1 MTSPTKKYKR
11 LARLFSL
18 LSILVVLAPLL
29 YYTAEAFIAGAVVE
43 KLALGGLATFS
54 IVLVL
59 FNVLLKASLR
69 SPLWIMLLGIYLV
82 LNSILPLILFIAVGT
97 ILDEFILS
105 PLARKYKNLYVINNE
120 IDKR

>member
-1 MTSPTKKYKR
+1 MNSPTKKYKR
-11 LARLFSL
+11 LARLFSI
-18 LSILVVLAPLL
+18 LSILVILAPLF

-43 KLALGGLATFS
+43 KLCLGGLATFS

-59 FNVLLKASLR
+59 FNVLLKASLH

-97 ILDEFILS
+97 IADEFILS
-105 PLARKYKNLYVINNE
+105 PLARKYRNLYIINNE

>member
-1 MTSPTKKYKR
+1 MNSPTKKYKR
-11 LARLFSL
+11 LARLFSI
-18 LSILVVLAPLL
+18 LSILVILAPLF

-59 FNVLLKASLR
+59 FNVLLKASLH

-82 LNSILPLILFIAVGT
+82 LNSILPLILWIAVGT

-105 PLARKYKNLYVINNE
+105 PLAHRYRNLYTINHE